1 MECKNSG
8 FDKIYQKYIH
18 KKYFGVYQIQIPA
31 ILINKSNSFSSST
44 SLKVFPV
51 KSLKRCLF
59 NHFGYSKI
67 RSILR
72 GRI

>member
-18 KKYFGVYQIQIPA
+18 KKYFGVYQTQIPA

-44 SLKVFPV
+44 SLKVFSV
-51 KSLKRCLF
+51 KSLKHSLF

-67 RSILR
+67 RSIL
-72 GRI
+72 